1 MYAID
6 KIENNIVIAE
16 EIETGKQIN
25 FQKES
30 FPFELHEGLMFS
42 LKEGKII
49 KETEKE
55 IDRRQLLRAKMERL
69 KKKS

>member
-6 KIENNIVIAE
+6 KIENNIVVAE

-49 KETEKE
+49 MLIYKFLIKT
-55 IDRRQLLRAKMERL
+55 ISSL
-69 KKKS
+69 